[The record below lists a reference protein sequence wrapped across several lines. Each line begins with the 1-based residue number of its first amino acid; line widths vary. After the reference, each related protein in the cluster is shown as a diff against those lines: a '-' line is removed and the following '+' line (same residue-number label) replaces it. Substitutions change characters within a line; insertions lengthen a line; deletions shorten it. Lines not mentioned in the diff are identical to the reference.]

1 MASDTISSRYAEALF
16 ELGEEHDCVEQFRDE
31 LDGLVEMFD
40 ESDDFREVL
49 LNPGIDIEERRR
61 AIRAVADELDLME
74 MVANFV
80 MTLLDNDRIRK
91 LRDIAEAYRGR
102 VDEEQGRVRANL
114 TTAIELDDDQRGQL
128 QEVLS
133 EMTGRD
139 VVLETDVDPELLGG
153 AVTRVDGVVY
163 DGSVRNQL
171 NNLRDQILEQV

>member
-40 ESDDFREVL
+40 DSDDFREVL

-102 VDEEQGRVRANL
+102 VDEAQGRVRANL
-114 TTAIELDDDQRGQL
+114 TTAIELDDDQRGRL
-128 QEVLS
+128 QDVLS

-139 VVLETDVDPELLGG
+139 VVLETDVDPDLLGG

>member
-40 ESDDFREVL
+40 DSDDFREVL

-114 TTAIELDDDQRGQL
+114 TTAIELDDDQRGRL

-139 VVLETDVDPELLGG
+139 VVLETDVDPDLLGG

>member
-139 VVLETDVDPELLGG
+139 VVLETDVDPDLLGG